1 MKAKTKASRN
11 AVRAA
16 KPGMAGMEGGSIL
29 AQPVAAA
36 QAAATTW
43 GSQSVGSLTRQ

>member
-1 MKAKTKASRN
+1 MEAETKASRN

-16 KPGMAGMEGGSIL
+16 KPAMAGMEGGSIL
-29 AQPVAAA
+29 AEPVVAA